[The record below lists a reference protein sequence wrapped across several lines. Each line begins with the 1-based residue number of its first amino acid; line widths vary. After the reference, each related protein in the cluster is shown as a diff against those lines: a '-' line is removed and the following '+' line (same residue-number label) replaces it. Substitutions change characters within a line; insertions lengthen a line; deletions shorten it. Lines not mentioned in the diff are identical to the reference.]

1 MHQGCLIN
9 NEADIILFSETN
21 VVDPMAKNIELDN
34 LLSKFD
40 ALQESH
46 AFVFDSI
53 STNNIIS

>member
-40 ALQESH
+40 VLQESH
-46 AFVFDSI
+46 AFVLILFLQTI
-53 STNNIIS
+53 